1 MNEHI
6 EYFKRFAACY
16 LMYSHSDMDRIVAET
31 VKKHDRPFP
40 SYKEMFP
47 SPPTTL
53 AMFAGITK
61 RAIEGW
67 RYRPNLFLNAIHNQ
81 LPGDKDIKIGT
92 TQLRI
97 RLPSDYR
104 PSR

>member
-31 VKKHDRPFP
+31 IKKHDRPFP

-47 SPPTTL
+47 PPPVTL
-53 AMFAGITK
+53 AMLAGIT
-61 RAIEGW
+61 RRVVEDW
-67 RYRPNLFLNAIHNQ
+67 RDRPNVFLDALYNQ
-81 LPGDKDIKIGT
+81 FPKDAQIG

-97 RLPSDYR
+97 RLPPDYR
-104 PSR
+104 PTR